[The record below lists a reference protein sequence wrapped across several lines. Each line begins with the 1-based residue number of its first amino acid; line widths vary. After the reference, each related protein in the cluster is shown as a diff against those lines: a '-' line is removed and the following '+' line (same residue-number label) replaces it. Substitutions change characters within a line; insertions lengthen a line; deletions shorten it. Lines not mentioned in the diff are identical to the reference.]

1 MRALTAQELLDI
13 WERGFAMT
21 PVQRGLAFLTE
32 ACPEMTS
39 QALAELSIGQRD
51 DLLLSLRERLFGAQV
66 SGLATCPKCG
76 ERLELNF
83 RVSDIR
89 VAKNGKGDKGQ
100 GEGEFP
106 NPYPLSPGSYP
117 LSLEFPGFM
126 VHFRIPNSLDLATIA
141 GNQDLDQSRK
151 MLLECCLKSVDAQG
165 SPVAPSDLPMEVI
178 EAVQER
184 MAQVDPLADIA
195 FSLTCPSCSHQWQL
209 LFDALTLLWNEIN
222 AWAYRILREVHIL
235 ASAYGWREADIL
247 SLSPWRRQAYLDM
260 VGG

>member
-1 MRALTAQELLDI
+1 
-13 WERGFAMT
+13 
-21 PVQRGLAFLTE
+21 
-32 ACPEMTS
+32 
-39 QALAELSIGQRD
+39 
-51 DLLLSLRERLFGAQV
+51 
-66 SGLATCPKCG
+66 
-76 ERLELNF
+76 
-83 RVSDIR
+83 
-89 VAKNGKGDKGQ
+89 
-100 GEGEFP
+100 
-106 NPYPLSPGSYP
+106 
-117 LSLEFPGFM
+117 
-126 VHFRIPNSLDLATIA
+126 
-141 GNQDLDQSRK
+141 

-195 FSLTCPSCSHQWQL
+195 FSLTCPSCSHPWQL

-235 ASAYGWREADIL
+235 ASAYSWREADIL